1 VLLKSIFQALS
12 NGIIFSVLKYKLHI
26 LNKTHKIKISHL
38 RAQAVMSK
46 ESRVGVRLGFVGTH
60 VHFLLLILRR

>member
-1 VLLKSIFQALS
+1 
-12 NGIIFSVLKYKLHI
+12 

-46 ESRVGVRLGFVGTH
+46 DLRVGGEIRFRGYARSLSPAHSQKKPRGHNT
-60 VHFLLLILRR
+60 